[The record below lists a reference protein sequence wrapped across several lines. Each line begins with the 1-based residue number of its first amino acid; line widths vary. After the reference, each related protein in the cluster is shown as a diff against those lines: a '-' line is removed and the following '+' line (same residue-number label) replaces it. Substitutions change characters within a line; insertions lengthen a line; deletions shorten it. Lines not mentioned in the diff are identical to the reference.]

1 MTIII
6 IAAMAQNR
14 VIGKGN
20 DIPWRIEGEQALFK
34 KITMGHTVVMG
45 RKTFES
51 IGRPLPGRKN
61 VVISR
66 QSNYRPQGCL
76 VAESFDA
83 SLAICR
89 DDEKIFIAGGGQV
102 YKIALQFADEI
113 RLTVIGREIPGDV
126 FFPEFSDKDFHEIST
141 ERVAEPEPYIIKIYR
156 RKR

>member
-1 MTIII
+1 MTVII

-20 DIPWRIEGEQALFK
+20 DIPWHIGGEQALFK

-61 VVISR
+61 IIITR
-66 QSNYRPQGCL
+66 RADYTPQGCL
-76 VAESFDA
+76 IAPSLDA
-83 SLAICR
+83 TLAICR
-89 DDEKIFIAGGGQV
+89 DAEKIFIAGGGQI
-102 YKIALQFADEI
+102 YKLALQFADEI
-113 RLTVIGREIPGDV
+113 RLTVIEREIPGDV
-126 FFPEFSDKDFHEIST
+126 FFPEFSDRDFQEIST
-141 ERVAEPEPYIIKIYR
+141 ERIEEPEPYTIKMYR

>member
-14 VIGKGN
+14 VIGKRN
-20 DIPWRIEGEQALFK
+20 DIPWHIEGEQALFK

-61 VVISR
+61 IIITRRSD
-66 QSNYRPQGCL
+66 YTPPGCL
-76 VAESFDA
+76 IAASLDA
-83 SLAICR
+83 ALAICR
-89 DDEKIFIAGGGQV
+89 DDEKIFIAGGGQI

-126 FFPEFSDKDFHEIST
+126 FFPEFSDKDFQEIST
-141 ERVAEPEPYIIKIYR
+141 EKIAEPEPYTIKIYR